1 MQAGQ
6 HLQAPVAFT
15 VHSISC
21 GLPKNY
27 SKKTNTF
34 MLSNTVLTKWVSR
47 TSDKLCR
54 QKIMISFYLLLVLPS
69 VQAADGWDDFS
80 NNLATNLAPIL
91 SLFGGQIT
99 KQYLSESI
107 YTTDY
112 FIFTSAP
119 IGIITAIGS
128 AIRVCGSP
136 SPRAFINRRQ
146 GRGLAKAEFYSSK
159 SRYIYRLDNNGGITQ
174 VFSRPKILKLI
185 SNLINQDFKTGA
197 ARIYTFP

>member
-1 MQAGQ
+1 
-6 HLQAPVAFT
+6 
-15 VHSISC
+15 
-21 GLPKNY
+21 
-27 SKKTNTF
+27 

-107 YTTDY
+107 YTSDY
-112 FIFTSAP
+112 FIFALAP

-128 AIRVCGSP
+128 TIQVYGSP

-146 GRGLAKAEFYSSK
+146 GGGLAEAEFCSSK
-159 SRYIYRLDNNGGITQ
+159 SRYIYGLYNNGGIAR
-174 VFSRPKILKLI
+174 VLSRPKILELVF
-185 SNLINQDFKTGA
+185 NPINQDFKTGA
-197 ARIYTFP
+197 ARIYTFPQYLHESHNKQE